1 MSNQPASSVMNSSGH
16 ELDQRWRIVL
26 VCLSVAAVAIGAAQL
41 GALVVWAATAT
52 IALGMF
58 EPNRTSLFTFP
69 LLVATFQLTNQFLW
83 AAPVVA
89 GLGGALLSAH
99 RAVRTGFA
107 LIWIGIAVEL
117 LATAQNIANWGF
129 DAGALLSPISGRSIL
144 ALPFCVALGV
154 ASMNLRSRAGVRAD
168 LLPL

>member
-1 MSNQPASSVMNSSGH
+1 MAHRARLPERRSGRDRRRATRCACCLGSNGH
-16 ELDQRWRIVL
+16 HRPGDV
-26 VCLSVAAVAIGAAQL
+26 
-41 GALVVWAATAT
+41 
-52 IALGMF
+52 

-99 RAVRTGFA
+99 PAVRTGFA